1 MKALIG
7 GIHRSVQTAAAHC
20 GGQPTTLSVG
30 PRLLENSMRKVTKE
44 VPIALI
50 DLDPENPRIRAAI
63 ERQGIQ
69 DPSEE
74 QLSFHLSAAVSSV
87 GSGGQGYR
95 RLRESIKAAGR
106 AYQPIS
112 LIRLSSPSLAGRE
125 YLCLD
130 GNTRVAI
137 YRELA
142 DQSVPGDWTTISAEI
157 VEPNDEEDRVRSVEH
172 IRMISH
178 IVGAREWSPYR
189 QAKYLYELRNK
200 HYFSWDHIVGLCGGQ
215 VTRSAL
221 AEDITAYEMME
232 DYRAQVSPA
241 AFNEHR
247 FSAYRELVK
256 IRGVELLENHEMT
269 LDDFHGWVAG
279 GVLNKDEQVRH
290 LRSVLADDDAREILL
305 KCLPSGLQEAID
317 HVQDKRRA
325 DRRRTEHAEHLRQ
338 STLLDLARAFSD
350 RVGHTTLTEISD
362 LEKRPKELVEI
373 VARLREGAEKLAAFV
388 PD

>member
-1 MKALIG
+1 
-7 GIHRSVQTAAAHC
+7 
-20 GGQPTTLSVG
+20 
-30 PRLLENSMRKVTKE
+30 MRKVAKE
-44 VPIALI
+44 VPVALI

-74 QLSFHLSAAVSSV
+74 QLSFHLSAAVNSV
-87 GSGGQGYR
+87 GSGGHGYR

-106 AYQPIS
+106 AYQPVS
-112 LIRLSSPSLAGRE
+112 LIRLDAPSPTGRE

-142 DQSVPGDWTTISAEI
+142 DQTVLGDWTTINAEI
-157 VEPNDEEDRVRSVEH
+157 IEPEDEEDRVRSVEH

-189 QAKYLYELRNK
+189 QAKYLDELRNK
-200 HYFSWDHIVGLCGGQ
+200 HFFSWDHIVGLCGGQ

-232 DYRAQVSPA
+232 DYRDQVSPA

-247 FSAYRELVK
+247 FSAYREFVK
-256 IRGVELLENHEMT
+256 IRGVDLLENNAMT
-269 LDDFHGWVAG
+269 LDDFHGWVAR

-305 KCLPSGLQEAID
+305 KCRPGGLQEAID

-325 DRRRTEHAEHLRQ
+325 DRRRSEHAEHLRD
-338 STLLDLARAFSD
+338 STLLDLARAFSY
-350 RVGHTTLTEISD
+350 RVGRTTLTEISD
-362 LEKRPKELVEI
+362 LENRPEELGEI
-373 VARLREGAEKLAAFV
+373 VARLREGAEKLAAFI
-388 PD
+388 PE

>member
-1 MKALIG
+1 
-7 GIHRSVQTAAAHC
+7 
-20 GGQPTTLSVG
+20 
-30 PRLLENSMRKVTKE
+30 MRKVAKD
-44 VPIALI
+44 VPVALI

-63 ERQGIQ
+63 ERQGIEY
-69 DPSEE
+69 PSEE
-74 QLSFHLSAAVSSV
+74 QLSFHLSAAVNSV
-87 GSGGQGYR
+87 GSGGHGYR

-106 AYQPIS
+106 AYQPVS
-112 LIRLSSPSLAGRE
+112 LIRLDPPSPAGRE

-142 DQSVPGDWTTISAEI
+142 DQSVPGDWTTIYAEI
-157 VEPNDEEDRVRSVEH
+157 IEPEDEEDRVRSVEQ

-200 HYFSWDHIVGLCGGQ
+200 LFFSWEHIVGLCGGQ
-215 VTRSAL
+215 VTQSAL
-221 AEDITAYEMME
+221 AEDISAYEMME
-232 DYRAQVSPA
+232 DYRAQVPAA

-256 IRGVELLENHEMT
+256 IRGVDLLENHEMT
-269 LDDFHGWVAG
+269 LDDFHRWVAD
-279 GVLNKDEQVRH
+279 GVLNKDEQVRY
-290 LRSVLADDDAREILL
+290 LRGVLSDDDARGILL
-305 KCLPSGLQEAID
+305 ECRPGGLQEAID

-325 DRRRTEHAEHLRQ
+325 DRRRSEHAEHLRD

-350 RVGHTTLTEISD
+350 RVGRTTLAEVSD
-362 LEKRPKELVEI
+362 LENRPEELGEI
-373 VARLREGAEKLAAFV
+373 VERLREGAEKLAAFI
-388 PD
+388 PK

>member
-1 MKALIG
+1 
-7 GIHRSVQTAAAHC
+7 
-20 GGQPTTLSVG
+20 
-30 PRLLENSMRKVTKE
+30 MRKVTQD
-44 VPIALI
+44 VPVALI
-50 DLDPENPRIRAAI
+50 DLDPENPRIRAAL

-74 QLSFHLSAAVSSV
+74 QLSFHLSAAVNSV
-87 GSGGQGYR
+87 GSGGHGYR

-106 AYQPIS
+106 AYQPVS
-112 LIRLSSPSLAGRE
+112 LIRLDAPSPKGRE

-137 YRELA
+137 YLELA
-142 DQSVPGDWTTISAEI
+142 EQEVSGDWTTINAEI
-157 VEPNDEEDRVRSVEH
+157 IEPDDEEDRVRAVEH

-189 QAKYLYELRNK
+189 QAKYLYELRNR
-200 HYFSWDHIVGLCGGQ
+200 HCFSWDHIVALCGGQ

-221 AEDITAYEMME
+221 AEDISSYEMME
-232 DYRAQVSPA
+232 DYRAQVSAA

-256 IRGVELLENHEMT
+256 IRGVELLENHDMG
-269 LDDFHGWVAG
+269 LADFHGWVAH

-290 LRSVLADDDAREILL
+290 LRSVLADEDARAIL
-305 KCLPSGLQEAID
+305 CDGRPGGLQEAID

-325 DRRRTEHAEHLRQ
+325 DRRRTENAEHLRD

-350 RVGHTTLTEISD
+350 RVGRTTLTEISD
-362 LEKRPKELVEI
+362 LENRPEELSEI
-373 VARLREGAEKLAAFV
+373 VARLREGADKLASFI
-388 PD
+388 PN